1 MIKRHANLDMLL
13 LMVEE
18 TSQPIVPL
26 DMTCKHTFE
35 HSRSISV
42 VYTANSQEGGSWNF
56 IPCRFELKM
65 AGGTVCVI

>member
-18 TSQPIVPL
+18 TSQPTVPL
-26 DMTCKHTFE
+26 DMTFKHALE
-35 HSRSISV
+35 YSRSISL

-56 IPCRFELKM
+56 IPCQFELKM
-65 AGGTVCVI
+65 GGGAFCVI